1 MDFPAHLF
9 CQGVDLLHMYIM
21 YVHTYSLHVQ
31 QLTPNTCTEWMAVN
45 KAAFVLGGES
55 ASKLINMEKR
65 MGILKHVSFL
75 MCNYTYII
83 CEYLF
88 TKKYKQAYLTYILD
102 TTAVQSL

>member
-9 CQGVDLLHMYIM
+9 CQGVVLLQMCIM

-45 KAAFVLGGES
+45 KAAFVLGREN
-55 ASKLINMEKR
+55 ASKLINTEER
-65 MGILKHVSFL
+65 MGILKHVSFSNVL
-75 MCNYTYII
+75 IFNYTCIN

-88 TKKYKQAYLTYILD
+88 TKKYK
-102 TTAVQSL
+102 